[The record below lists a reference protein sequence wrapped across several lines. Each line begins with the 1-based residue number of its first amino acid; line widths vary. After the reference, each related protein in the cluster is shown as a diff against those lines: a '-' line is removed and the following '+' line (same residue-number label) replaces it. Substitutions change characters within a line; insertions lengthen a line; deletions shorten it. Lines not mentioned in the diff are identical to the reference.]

1 MKKRI
6 DSRIMNE
13 EIRRVQNIAKA
24 RGVSVEDLHVK
35 THQYDESITL
45 GVNWSSRGAVTIE
58 EAQEFVNQLQ
68 NAIDA
73 VKTFKYQ
80 GLEPCYEWQEEE
92 LKKLEELN

>member
-6 DSRIMNE
+6 DRTKMRE
-13 EIRRVQNIAKA
+13 EIRRVQGIAKS
-24 RGVSVEDLHVK
+24 RGVSVEDLHIK

-58 EAQEFVNQLQ
+58 EAQEFVNDLQ
-68 NAIDA
+68 RAIDA

-80 GLEPCYEWQEEE
+80 GCEETIE
-92 LKKLEELN
+92 I